1 MGLEVIG
8 PGFGRTGTNSLRRA
22 LEHLGF
28 GPCHHM
34 YELGDHP
41 EQLPNWEALARG
53 DAVDWDD
60 VFAGYR
66 AQVDWPGARFW
77 RELCAYY
84 PDAKVVLSVREPQ
97 GWYDSMEKTIVP
109 HLEKREESNGE
120 GRSRRLLMNNKLI
133 SQQTFD
139 GRISDRAY
147 AIDEYNANIAEVQAE
162 IASERLLTFDVR
174 EGWGPLCAFL
184 GVDVP
189 DADFPNTNSTKEF
202 NNKDSNNPERTV

>member
-1 MGLEVIG
+1 MTLEIIG

-22 LEHLGF
+22 LEVLGF

-34 YELGDHP
+34 YELGDYP

-53 DAVDWDD
+53 EAVDWDE
-60 VFAGYR
+60 VFEGYR

-77 RELCAYY
+77 RELCAFY

-109 HLEKREESNGE
+109 HLERCGASDDGDQN
-120 GRSRRLLMNNKLI
+120 SRLLMNYELI
-133 SQQTFD
+133 SRQTFD
-139 GRISDRAY
+139 GRISERAY
-147 AIDEYNANIAEVQAE
+147 AIGRFNAHIAEVQAE
-162 IASERLLTFDVR
+162 IAPERLLTFDVR

-189 DADFPNTNSTKEF
+189 DVDFPNTNSSKDF
-202 NNKDSNNPERTV
+202 NDPERIV

>member
-22 LEHLGF
+22 LEQLGF

-66 AQVDWPGARFW
+66 AQVDWPGRRF
-77 RELCAYY
+77 R
-84 PDAKVVLSVREPQ
+84 
-97 GWYDSMEKTIVP
+97 
-109 HLEKREESNGE
+109 
-120 GRSRRLLMNNKLI
+120 
-133 SQQTFD
+133 
-139 GRISDRAY
+139 
-147 AIDEYNANIAEVQAE
+147 
-162 IASERLLTFDVR
+162 
-174 EGWGPLCAFL
+174 
-184 GVDVP
+184 
-189 DADFPNTNSTKEF
+189 
-202 NNKDSNNPERTV
+202 

>member
-1 MGLEVIG
+1 MSLEVIG

-22 LEHLGF
+22 LEVLGF

-34 YELGDHP
+34 YELEEHP
-41 EQLPNWEALARG
+41 ELLPNWEALARG
-53 DAVDWDD
+53 EKADWDE

-109 HLEKREESNGE
+109 HLEKCGMGNDENLNP
-120 GRSRRLLMNNKLI
+120 RLLMNNELI
-133 SQQTFD
+133 NRQTFD
-139 GRISDRAY
+139 GRISERAY
-147 AIDEYNANIAEVQAE
+147 AIDKYNANIAEVQAE
-162 IASERLLTFDVR
+162 IAPERLLTFDVR
-174 EGWGPLCAFL
+174 QGWEPLCAFL
-184 GVDVP
+184 GVGVP
-189 DADFPNTNSTKEF
+189 DADFPNTNSSKDF
-202 NNKDSNNPERTV
+202 NDPERKV

>member
-1 MGLEVIG
+1 MALEVIG

-22 LEHLGF
+22 LEILGF

-34 YELGDHP
+34 YEVEEHP
-41 EQLPNWEALARG
+41 ELLPHWEALARG
-53 DAVDWDD
+53 EKVDWDE

-109 HLEKREESNGE
+109 YLDKRGTHDEDNRNR
-120 GRSRRLLMNNKLI
+120 RSLMNYELI
-133 SQQTFD
+133 NRRTFNERLSER
-139 GRISDRAY
+139 GY
-147 AIDEYNANIAEVQAE
+147 AIDKFNELIADVQAE
-162 IASERLLTFDVR
+162 IAPERLLTFDVR
-174 EGWGPLCAFL
+174 EGWEPLCAFL

-189 DADFPNTNSTKEF
+189 AVDFPNTNSSKEF
-202 NNKDSNNPERTV
+202 NDPERTV

>member
-1 MGLEVIG
+1 MTLKVIG

-22 LEHLGF
+22 LEVLGF

-34 YELGDHP
+34 YEFGAHS

-53 DAVDWDD
+53 ETVDWDE
-60 VFAGYR
+60 VFAGYH

-77 RELCAYY
+77 RELCAHY

-109 HLEKREESNGE
+109 YLEKRGSHEDEDRNR
-120 GRSRRLLMNNKLI
+120 RSLMNYELI
-133 SQQTFD
+133 NVQTFD
-139 GRISDRAY
+139 GHIAERKY
-147 AIDEYNANIAEVQAE
+147 AVQKFNDHIAEVQAE
-162 IASERLLTFDVR
+162 IAAERLLTFDVR

-189 DADFPNTNSTKEF
+189 DVGFPNTNSSKDF
-202 NNKDSNNPERTV
+202 NDPGRKV

>member
-1 MGLEVIG
+1 MALEVIG

-22 LEHLGF
+22 LELLGF

-34 YELGDHP
+34 YELGDHA

-53 DAVDWDD
+53 EAVDWDE
-60 VFAGYR
+60 VFAGYH

-109 HLEKREESNGE
+109 HLERCGASDDESQNP
-120 GRSRRLLMNNKLI
+120 RLLMNYELI
-133 SQQTFD
+133 SRQTFA
-139 GRISDRAY
+139 GRISERAY
-147 AIDEYNANIAEVQAE
+147 AIDRFNAHIAEVQAE
-162 IASERLLTFDVR
+162 ITPERLLTFDVR

-184 GVDVP
+184 GVGVP
-189 DADFPNTNSTKEF
+189 DAPFPNTNNTKDF
-202 NNKDSNNPERTV
+202 NDPNRTV